1 MSSIRV
7 LKTFLAVVADGSFT
21 AAGQRVALTQS
32 AVGLQMRSLED
43 ELRRPLFDRR
53 GKTIALNQDGR
64 EFLPMA
70 REIVALYDRALRRP
84 DTPLAMAGTVKLG
97 AVVSALRRLVQA
109 TVELKREHPALD
121 LHMSAAKSQELVA
134 QVETGT
140 LDAAIVVATA
150 RHRGTLAWT
159 PLYVEPMVLLV
170 PRGMPRLSPRVLI
183 ETRPFIRF
191 DRAEHTGQLVERTL
205 RKLRARPHEFLEL
218 NSIEGIV
225 DLVASGLGVALLP
238 CLREAAWASH
248 PGLRVLAL
256 PASVEGR
263 DIALVQSRTGAKATL
278 VAAVCRGFLAL
289 DPPFGR
295 TADDAAGRPEEG
307 ADG

>member
-32 AVGLQMRSLED
+32 AVGLQIRSLED
-43 ELRRPLFDRR
+43 ELRRSLFDRN
-53 GKTIALNQDGR
+53 GKTIALNDDGR
-64 EFLPMA
+64 DFLPVA
-70 REIVALYDRALRRP
+70 REIVALYDRALRQP
-84 DTPLAMAGTVKLG
+84 ATPLAMAGTVKLG

-109 TVELKREHPALD
+109 TVELKRNHPALD

-140 LDAAIVVATA
+140 LDAAIVVGSA
-150 RHRGTLAWT
+150 RQQGTLAWT

-170 PRGMPRLSPRVLI
+170 PHDMPPQPARVLV
-183 ETRPFIRF
+183 ENQPFIRF

-205 RKLRARPHEFLEL
+205 RKLRARPREFLEL

-238 CLREAAWASH
+238 CLREAAWADD
-248 PGLRVLAL
+248 PRLRVLVL
-256 PASVEGR
+256 PSSVEGR
-263 DIALVQSRTGAKATL
+263 EISLVQSRTGAKATL

-289 DPPFGR
+289 GEPADP
-295 TADDAAGRPEEG
+295 AG
-307 ADG
+307 